1 MVVADCRREA
11 KSMPATAQSVPMEPK
26 TMKMIFLTLMPLSS
40 AASGLPP
47 MA

>member
-1 MVVADCRREA
+1 
-11 KSMPATAQSVPMEPK
+11 MPAMAQSIPMEPN
-26 TMKMIFLTLMPLSS
+26 TMKMSFFTLMPLSS